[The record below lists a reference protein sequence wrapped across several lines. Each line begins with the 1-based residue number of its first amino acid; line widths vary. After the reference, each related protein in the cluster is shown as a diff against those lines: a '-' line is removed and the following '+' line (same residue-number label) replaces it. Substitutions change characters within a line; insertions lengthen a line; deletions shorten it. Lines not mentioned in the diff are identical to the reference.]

1 MLILGISLQYPLKEY
16 LNNINLINNK
26 KHNSRSNFC
35 EYYNIIG
42 KFSNFDYKPFIS
54 YYKVNEKETNE
65 KIKIVLVDKNYL
77 YNEEAK
83 LVFSKKLAEEKLK
96 NQMNKLMLN
105 IEIMKKIEGK
115 NEENENVV
123 KYYEY
128 FENEKEFAI
137 VMELCNYTLL
147 DYLTKKEKP
156 FNLEEIYNILSQLN
170 NTFKIM
176 SDLKITHSNIIL
188 YIYI

>member
-1 MLILGISLQYPLKEY
+1 M
-16 LNNINLINNK
+16 
-26 KHNSRSNFC
+26 
-35 EYYNIIG
+35 
-42 KFSNFDYKPFIS
+42 
-54 YYKVNEKETNE
+54 
-65 KIKIVLVDKNYL
+65 IVCVDKNYL

-83 LVFSKKLAEEKLK
+83 LVFSKKLDEEKLK

-176 SDLKITHSNIIL
+176 SDLKITHSNINL
-188 YIYI
+188 DNIYIKENKNKKLIFKISFENCGFSESILSDLLDV